1 MTSVKAALID
11 SREPEWV
18 QQLSFGGAITAVTTL
33 DYGDLLITTADGD
46 LLAIERKTP
55 GDLLNSIASNRLWN
69 QLAGLVQRSRWAYL
83 VITGEMRPSSAGKV
97 VTEHG
102 ENGWEWDALQGALLK
117 AQELG
122 AMVINASA
130 ERDYEVVIMRL
141 AARDRARTV
150 RIEPVKVPAVVSEGE
165 KILLSLPG
173 IGLEKVG
180 PLLEYASSAAWAL
193 QFLTDVETP
202 GHLSGIGPGTK
213 AAIRRALGL
222 ADGQEIAVVYG
233 ETGNPVNKNE
243 GAEHGN

>member
-1 MTSVKAALID
+1 MASVKAALID
-11 SREPEWV
+11 SREPDWV
-18 QQLSFGGAITAVTTL
+18 QQLSFGGAITAVTPL
-33 DYGDLLITTADGD
+33 DYGDLLVTTADGD
-46 LLAIERKTP
+46 LLAVERKTP

-83 VITGEMRPSSAGKV
+83 LVTGEMRPSSSGKV

-102 ENGWEWDALQGALLK
+102 ENGWEWDALQGALLR

-122 AMVINASA
+122 AMVVQTGA
-130 ERDYEVVIMRL
+130 ERDYEVTVMRL
-141 AARDRARTV
+141 AARDRAGTV
-150 RIEPVKVPAVVSEGE
+150 RIEPVKIPTVVSEAE

-180 PLLEYASSAAWAL
+180 PLLQYAGSAAWAI

-222 ADGQEIAVVYG
+222 ADGQELAVIYG
-233 ETGNPVNKNE
+233 ETGMPVDENK
-243 GAEHGN
+243 GAESGN